1 MSQPKLNSKT
11 ESVLLS
17 LFVPV
22 CASNGAEL
30 LLSALKWP
38 KRVKCHQAETR
49 EVAHYQEL
57 TRMIQIPSLAPFL
70 FLRLGA
76 SDRDNPFHLQA
87 IFYFPSLRPLRQ
99 FAPRFDPLGLK
110 SVRVF
115 VYSLPVL
122 ANF

>member
-57 TRMIQIPSLAPFL
+57 TRMIQIPSLAPFFHPRL
-70 FLRLGA
+70 TGFRDVIQRLEPAAPDRLGPQL
-76 SDRDNPFHLQA
+76 NQ
-87 IFYFPSLRPLRQ
+87 
-99 FAPRFDPLGLK
+99 K
-110 SVRVF
+110 
-115 VYSLPVL
+115 
-122 ANF
+122 